1 MKTKMYTVLMIV
13 WLLAVGCDVTP
24 PPSGQ
29 NTYTDGG
36 SIYAATPLPGQS
48 AVDAQAT
55 IAAYNLVVDEQ
66 RRVEQATSDAAYAI
80 SYNATFEAEQF
91 VIEMTRSAEVVAAA
105 STAEHRQMSSDLSFE
120 ATRIYLE
127 RISADNVVA
136 ANFSAT
142 RTQAEANRL
151 HQVAV
156 ARQVDIDRS
165 QIYNK
170 LLPWFA
176 VFILFLFAGVVVAI
190 LRSMFSRHDPHV
202 YDVNG
207 NEILTLPGANGVHTV
222 ANGRLLAASNNS
234 TDEVIEGELFE
245 DVSVPSFSLLTGW
258 NKYRQRKTHTLVGR
272 GTADSLPIF
281 IDRRTYPHS
290 LLCGATRNGKT
301 TGAINIL
308 MGILRDGGD
317 VVAVNG
323 MGGDLTAIENARHPN
338 FIITDMSD
346 DIEVA
351 ADQLIGLLSS
361 VRLEVNRRNIV
372 LKNSGVKEWE
382 QLPDEFGEHGM
393 LAIFID
399 ELLSFVDDPDLSKKT
414 ADKIWSH
421 IKNIVGL
428 AGKFGVIMVLT
439 MTDPTKDSI
448 GKYGMKVRNQMAVIA
463 YRMNS
468 AAASRVILNIEK
480 GADFVNGSA
489 KFPVGQFLITVGGE
503 TRKGVGFDPLPE
515 QVRSF
520 VEQTPPHRR
529 PLPMLI
535 SSAVESGRMRQPE
548 LLPDAMPVGANG
560 QPINVPPP
568 LTNATFNMAQSVT
581 QAEVDARKL
590 NGIIEGMNSLAAVG
604 RHLGDADHP
613 SKQFSEA
620 RSEPALEWR
629 VEYMDCEQSSVIL
642 ARRKRLS

>member
-1 MKTKMYTVLMIV
+1 MKNKMYMILV
-13 WLLAVGCDVTP
+13 VVGLLAVGCDVA
-24 PPSGQ
+24 PPSSSQ
-29 NTYTDGG
+29 YV
-36 SIYAATPLPGQS
+36 YAATPLPGQS
-48 AVDAQAT
+48 AADAQAT
-55 IAAYNLVVDEQ
+55 ISAYNLVVDEQ

-80 SYNATFEAEQF
+80 AYSATFEAEQF
-91 VIEMTRSAEVVAAA
+91 IIEMTRSAEVVAAA

-176 VFILFLFAGVVVAI
+176 VFILFLFAGVVIAI

-222 ANGRLLAASNNS
+222 ANGRLLAASNSNE
-234 TDEVIEGELFE
+234 DEIVDGELFE
-245 DVSVPSFSLLTGW
+245 DVSIPSFGLLTDW
-258 NKYRQRKTHTLVGR
+258 NQYRQAATQTLIGR
-272 GTADSLPIF
+272 GTADSLPIY
-281 IDRRTYPHS
+281 IDRREDPH
-290 LLCGATRNGKT
+290 LLVAGRTRKGKT
-301 TGAINIL
+301 TSVVNIL
-308 MGILRDGGD
+308 VGLLRDGVD
-317 VVAVNG
+317 IVVFNGKGSDFRPVTIAQHSNFAVIKNQ
-323 MGGDLTAIENARHPN
+323 N
-338 FIITDMSD
+338 
-346 DIEVA
+346 DISVG
-351 ADQLIGLLSS
+351 ADRLLSLLES
-361 VRLEVNRRNIV
+361 IRSEVERRDAVLYQNGVR
-372 LKNSGVKEWE
+372 EWE
-382 QLPDEFGEHGM
+382 ELPESAGEHGSV
-393 LAIFID
+393 AIVVD
-399 ELLSFVDDPDLSKKT
+399 ELLSFVDDPSL
-414 ADKIWSH
+414 DKATINLIWTH
-421 IKNIVGL
+421 IANLVGL
-428 AGKFGVIMVLT
+428 SGKHGIMMILT
-439 MTDPTKDSI
+439 MTDPTRGSI
-448 GKYGMKVRNQMAVIA
+448 GKAGMKVINQMAVIA
-463 YRMNS
+463 HGMRS
-468 AAASRVILNIEK
+468 AAASRSILGDVGGNDGFPK
-480 GADFVNGSA
+480 GSA
-489 KFPVGQFLITVGGE
+489 GLPVGQFVINAGGNV
-503 TRKGVGFDPLPE
+503 RKGV
-515 QVRSF
+515 SF
-520 VEQTPPHRR
+520 HPSQDEIRMAIEQTPPHRR

-535 SSAVESGRMRQPE
+535 SSVVESGRMRQPE
-548 LLPDAMPVGANG
+548 LLPNAMPVGANG

-568 LTNATFNMAQSVT
+568 LTNAAFDMTQSVT

-604 RHLGDADHP
+604 RHLGDAEHP

-629 VEYMDCEQSSVIL
+629 VQYMDCEQSSVIL